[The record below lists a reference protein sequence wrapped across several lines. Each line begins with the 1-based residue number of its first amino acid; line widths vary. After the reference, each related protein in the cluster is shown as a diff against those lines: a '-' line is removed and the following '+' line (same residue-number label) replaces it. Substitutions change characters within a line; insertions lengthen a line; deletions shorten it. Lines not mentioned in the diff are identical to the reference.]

1 MQRSLLARYA
11 ARPAARFAM
20 VAPRVGAPR
29 LGLNRHARFSV
40 NADRPTVLRRP
51 QLGPVALLR
60 ADWREAASAHPRQ
73 PNSGFAELR
82 APVRWA
88 NVGVRRAGQRQRAAT
103 ALWRG

>member
-1 MQRSLLARYA
+1 MQRSIMARYA

-29 LGLNRHARFSV
+29 LGLNRHASFSV
-40 NADRPTVLRRP
+40 NADRLTVLRRP

-60 ADWREAASAHPRQ
+60 TDGREPASTHPRQ
-73 PNSGFAELR
+73 STSGLTELR

-88 NVGVRRAGQRQRAAT
+88 NLGVRPAGHRQRAAT
-103 ALWRG
+103 APWRG